1 MFSIIIPSFNNID
14 YLKVCI
20 ASLKKN
26 SFYKNEIIVHINIG
40 VDGSIDFLNSE
51 KIKFTHTEYNS

>member
-26 SFYKNEIIVHINIG
+26 SFYENEIIVHINIG
-40 VDGSIDFLNSE
+40 VDG
-51 KIKFTHTEYNS
+51 